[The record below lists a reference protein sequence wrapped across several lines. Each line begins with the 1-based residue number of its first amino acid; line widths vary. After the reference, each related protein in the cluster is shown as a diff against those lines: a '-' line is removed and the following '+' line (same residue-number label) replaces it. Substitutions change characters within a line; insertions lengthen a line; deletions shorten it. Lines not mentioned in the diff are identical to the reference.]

1 MRTLFAGIVAAAT
14 MLGGMAI
21 GASSAQADGATGTT
35 ITVNNSQSGHT
46 YTPYKFANLTV
57 DPNDTTKVEVTTV
70 AQWSDAVK
78 TAAGLDDNGNAS
90 VADKKLY
97 ASNPAA
103 YVATFNAEQLRGFAM
118 NLRESA
124 KNLLATDK
132 TVDGT
137 ATSGTDGKSAS
148 IPVSGE
154 GWYLVT
160 DSFTKDG
167 KSTTGVNA
175 IVATTIN
182 GRTGDF
188 NVVGDAGTGQGKIQ
202 ALGQFNAKNE
212 NAPQPPT
219 KEVKLGNDDVNGK
232 SASVGD
238 TLSFTIN
245 VPVPANA
252 ADYDE
257 YPFTITDTASKG
269 LNMPST
275 SGEYEIT
282 DAAKKDITR
291 LFTITPSGDAANG
304 TTTTFTVTD
313 PKNTP
318 QYAGQTLVVTYN
330 ATVTEDAKKAGSVD
344 NSATIT
350 ANNVVSGIGTTK
362 VYNYGFSLTKKGKD
376 GSKDGSPL
384 PGAVFQLYDESGKRS
399 IGSQVSTDGNGK
411 AAWSGLAAGTYTV
424 KETHA
429 PDGYSKQFLPSFK
442 VTIKQNNDKTATVTI
457 AEGDTFGLVA
467 PESNGD
473 ITVLNVKNVSQ
484 LPLTGAAGTVMFTV
498 VALLVAAAGVTL
510 AVKSRQRV
518 H

>member
-1 MRTLFAGIVAAAT
+1 MKMRTLLAGIVAAAT

-21 GASSAQADGATGTT
+21 GASSAQADGAT

-70 AQWSDAVK
+70 KGWSDAVK
-78 TAAGLDDNGNAS
+78 KAAGLDDGGNATPE
-90 VADKKLY
+90 DKKLY
-97 ASNPAA
+97 ANNPAA
-103 YVATFNAEQLRGFAM
+103 YVATLNAEHLRDFATK
-118 NLRESA
+118 LS
-124 KNLLATDK
+124 ATDK
-132 TVDGT
+132 KADGT
-137 ATSGTDGKSAS
+137 DTPGIDGQPAS

-167 KSTTGVNA
+167 KSTTGANA

-219 KEVKLGNDDVNGK
+219 KEVKLGNADVNGK

-238 TLSFTIN
+238 TLSFTIK

-269 LNMPST
+269 LEMPST
-275 SGEYEIT
+275 SGYKIT
-282 DAAKKDITR
+282 DATDPDKKDIAN
-291 LFTITPSGDAANG
+291 LFTITPSGGAANG

-318 QYAGQTLVVTYN
+318 QYAGKTLVVTYN
-330 ATVTEDAKKAGSVD
+330 ATVTEDAKNAGSVD

-350 ANNVVSGIGTTK
+350 TNNGVSGIGTTK
-362 VYNYGFSLTKKGKD
+362 VYNYGFSLTKKNKGGDLLK
-376 GSKDGSPL
+376 
-384 PGAVFQLYDESGKRS
+384 GAEFQLYDESGNS
-399 IGSQVSTDGNGK
+399 PIDSPVFTDGNGK
-411 AAWSGLAAGTYTV
+411 AAWSGLAEGTYTV
-424 KETHA
+424 KETKA
-429 PDGYSKQFLPSFK
+429 PAGYSQQFLPSFK

-457 AEGDTFGLVA
+457 KERDTFGLVA

>member
-1 MRTLFAGIVAAAT
+1 MKMRTLFAGIVAAAT
-14 MLGGMAI
+14 MLGGMA
-21 GASSAQADGATGTT
+21 AVATSAQAADVT

-46 YTPYKFANLTV
+46 YTPYKFANLKV
-57 DPNDTTKVEVTTV
+57 DANDTSKVEVTTV
-70 AQWSDAVK
+70 EGWSDAVK
-78 TAAGLDDNGNAS
+78 TAAGLDDAGNATA
-90 VADKKLY
+90 ADKKLY

-103 YVATFNAEQLRGFAM
+103 YVATFNAEQLRGFAQK
-118 NLRESA
+118 LSA
-124 KNLLATDK
+124 TGNA
-132 TVDGT
+132 DGT
-137 ATSGTDGKSAS
+137 ATPGTDGQSAS

-167 KSTTGVNA
+167 NPTTGVNA

-188 NVVGDAGTGQGKIQ
+188 KIVGDAGTGHGNIQ

-219 KEVKLGNDDVNGK
+219 KEVKLGAVNVNGK

-238 TLSFTIN
+238 TLSFTIK

-252 ADYDE
+252 AGYDK

-269 LNMPST
+269 LKMPST
-275 SGEYEIT
+275 SEYKIT
-282 DAAKKDITR
+282 DADKNDITS

-304 TTTTFTVTD
+304 TTTTFKVTD
-313 PKNTP
+313 PTNTP
-318 QYAGQTLVVTYN
+318 KYAGQTLVVTYN
-330 ATVTEDAKKAGSVD
+330 ATVTKDAINAGSVD

-350 ANNVVSGIGTTK
+350 TNNGVSGKGTTK
-362 VYNYGFSLTKKGKD
+362 VYNYGFSLTKKNKD
-376 GSKDGSPL
+376 GDNLK
-384 PGAVFQLYDESGKRS
+384 GAVFQLYDKSGDS
-399 IGSQVSTDGNGK
+399 PIGSPVSTDGTGK

-424 KETHA
+424 KETKA
-429 PDGYSKQFLPSFK
+429 PAGYSQQFLPTFK
-442 VTIKQNNDKTATVTI
+442 VTITQNQNDHAKAKVTI
-457 AEGDTFGLVA
+457 EGDTFGLA
-467 PESNGD
+467 TESNGG
-473 ITVLNVKNVSQ
+473 ITVLNVKNASQ
-484 LPLTGAAGTVMFTV
+484 LPLTGAAGTAMFTV

>member
-1 MRTLFAGIVAAAT
+1 MKMRTLFAGIVAAAT
-14 MLGGMAI
+14 MLGGMA
-21 GASSAQADGATGTT
+21 AVATSAQAADVT

-46 YTPYKFANLTV
+46 YTPYKFANLKV
-57 DPNDTTKVEVTTV
+57 DANDTSKVEVTTV
-70 AQWSDAVK
+70 EGWSDAVK
-78 TAAGLDDNGNAS
+78 TAAGLDDAGNATA
-90 VADKKLY
+90 ADKKLY

-103 YVATFNAEQLRGFAM
+103 YVATFNAEQLRGFAQK
-118 NLRESA
+118 LSA
-124 KNLLATDK
+124 TGNA
-132 TVDGT
+132 DGT
-137 ATSGTDGKSAS
+137 ATPGTDGQSAS

-167 KSTTGVNA
+167 NPTTGVNA

-188 NVVGDAGTGQGKIQ
+188 KIVGDAGTGHGNIQ

-219 KEVKLGNDDVNGK
+219 KEVKLGAVNVNGK

-238 TLSFTIN
+238 TLSFTIK

-252 ADYDE
+252 AGYDK

-269 LNMPST
+269 LKMPST
-275 SGEYEIT
+275 SEYKIT
-282 DAAKKDITR
+282 DADKNDITS

-304 TTTTFTVTD
+304 TTTTFKVTD
-313 PKNTP
+313 PTNTP
-318 QYAGQTLVVTYN
+318 KYAGQTLVVTYN
-330 ATVTEDAKKAGSVD
+330 ATVTKDAINAGSVD

-350 ANNVVSGIGTTK
+350 TNNGVSGNGTTK
-362 VYNYGFSLTKKGKD
+362 VYNYGFSLTKKNKD
-376 GSKDGSPL
+376 GDNLKGS
-384 PGAVFQLYDESGKRS
+384 VFQLYDKSGDS
-399 IGSQVSTDGNGK
+399 PIGSPVSTDGTGK

-424 KETHA
+424 KETKA
-429 PDGYSKQFLPSFK
+429 PAGYSQQFLPTFK
-442 VTIKQNNDKTATVTI
+442 VTITQNQNDHAKAKVTI
-457 AEGDTFGLVA
+457 EGDTFGLA
-467 PESNGD
+467 TESNGG
-473 ITVLNVKNVSQ
+473 ITVLNVKNASQ
-484 LPLTGAAGTVMFTV
+484 LPLTGAAGTAMFTV

>member
-1 MRTLFAGIVAAAT
+1 MKMRTLLAGIVAAAT
-14 MLGGMAI
+14 MLGGMA
-21 GASSAQADGATGTT
+21 AVATSAQAAGVT

-46 YTPYKFANLTV
+46 YTPYKFANLNV
-57 DPNDTTKVEVTTV
+57 DTNDTSKVEVTTV
-70 AQWSDAVK
+70 KGWSDAVK
-78 TAAGLDDNGNAS
+78 TAAGLGHDGKATP
-90 VADKKLY
+90 ADKKLY
-97 ASNPAA
+97 AGNPAA
-103 YVATFNAEQLRGFAM
+103 YVATFNAEQLRGFAQK
-118 NLRESA
+118 LSA
-124 KNLLATDK
+124 AGKKA
-132 TVDGT
+132 DGT
-137 ATSGTDGKSAS
+137 ATSGTDGQSAS

-202 ALGQFNAKNE
+202 ALGEFNAKNE
-212 NAPQPPT
+212 NAPQRPT
-219 KEVKLGNDDVNGK
+219 KEVKLGTVNVNGR

-238 TLSFTIN
+238 TLEYTITA
-245 VPVPANA
+245 PVPANA
-252 ADYDE
+252 AGFDE
-257 YPFTITDTASKG
+257 YAFTVTDTASPG
-269 LNMPST
+269 LQVT
-275 SGEYEIT
+275 SAGYKIT
-282 DAAKKDITR
+282 DAATKKDITS

-313 PKNTP
+313 PKDTP
-318 QYAGQTLVVTYN
+318 KYAGKTLVVTYN
-330 ATVTEDAKKAGSVD
+330 ATVTEDAKNAGSVD

-362 VYNYGFSLTKKGKD
+362 VYNYGFSLTKKNKD
-376 GSKDGSPL
+376 GGLLK
-384 PGAVFQLYDESGKRS
+384 GAEFQLYDESGKS
-399 IGSQVSTDGNGK
+399 IGSQVSDDKGK

-424 KETHA
+424 EETKA
-429 PDGYSKQFLPSFK
+429 PAGYSQQFLPEFK
-442 VTIKQNNDKTATVTI
+442 VTITQNPNDPAKATVAI
-457 AEGDTFGLVA
+457 KEGDTFGLA
-467 PESNGD
+467 TKSNGD

-484 LPLTGAAGTVMFTV
+484 LPLTGAAGTAMFTV

>member
-1 MRTLFAGIVAAAT
+1 MKMRTLLAGIVAAAT

-46 YTPYKFANLTV
+46 YTPYKFADLKV
-57 DPNDTTKVEVTTV
+57 DANDTSKVEVTTV
-70 AQWSDAVK
+70 EGWSDAVK
-78 TAAGLDDNGNAS
+78 TAAGLDDAGNNATD
-90 VADKKLY
+90 ADKKLY

-103 YVATFNAEQLRGFAM
+103 YVATFNAEQLRGFAQK
-118 NLRESA
+118 LSA
-124 KNLLATDK
+124 TGKKA
-132 TVDGT
+132 DGT
-137 ATSGTDGKSAS
+137 ATPGTDGQSAS

-188 NVVGDAGTGQGKIQ
+188 NVVGDAGTGQGNIH
-202 ALGQFNAKNE
+202 ALGQFNAKND
-212 NAPQPPT
+212 APQPPT
-219 KEVKLGNDDVNGK
+219 KEVKLGTVDVNGK

-245 VPVPANA
+245 VPVPAIA
-252 ADYDE
+252 AGYDE

-269 LNMPST
+269 LKMPST
-275 SGEYEIT
+275 SEYKIT

-291 LFTITPSGDAANG
+291 LFTITPNGDAANG

-318 QYAGQTLVVTYN
+318 HYAGQTLVVTYN
-330 ATVTEDAKKAGSVD
+330 ATVTGFAKNTEDAKNAGSVD

-350 ANNVVSGIGTTK
+350 TNNGVSGIGTTK
-362 VYNYGFSLTKKGKD
+362 VYNYGFSLTKKNKD
-376 GSKDGSPL
+376 GGLLK
-384 PGAVFQLYDESGKRS
+384 GAVFQLYDESGNSS
-399 IGSQVSTDGNGK
+399 IGSQVSTDDNGK

-424 KETHA
+424 KETKA
-429 PDGYSKQFLPSFK
+429 PAGYSQQFLPTFK
-442 VTIKQNNDKTATVTI
+442 VTITQNSDKTATVTI
-457 AEGDTFGLVA
+457 EGDTFGLA
-467 PESNGD
+467 TESNGD

-484 LPLTGAAGTVMFTV
+484 LPLTGAAGTAMFTV

>member
-1 MRTLFAGIVAAAT
+1 MKMRTLLAGIVAAAT
-14 MLGGMAI
+14 MLGGMA
-21 GASSAQADGATGTT
+21 AVATSAQAAGVT

-46 YTPYKFANLTV
+46 YTPYKFANLEV
-57 DPNDTTKVEVTTV
+57 DTNDPSKVEVTTV
-70 AQWSDAVK
+70 AQWSDTVK
-78 TAAGLDDNGNAS
+78 TAAGLDDKGKATA
-90 VADKKLY
+90 ADKKLY
-97 ASNPAA
+97 ASNPSNPAA
-103 YVATFNAEQLRGFAM
+103 YVATFNAEQLREFAE

-124 KNLLATDK
+124 KNLLATGK
-132 TVDGT
+132 NADGT
-137 ATSGTDGKSAS
+137 ATSGADGQSAS

-182 GRTGDF
+182 GHTGDF
-188 NVVGDAGTGQGKIQ
+188 KVVGDAGTGQGKIQ

-212 NAPQPPT
+212 NAPQRPT
-219 KEVKLGNDDVNGK
+219 KEVKFGNDDVNGK

-238 TLSFTIN
+238 TLSFTIKAG
-245 VPVPANA
+245 VPANA

-269 LNMPST
+269 LKMPSP
-275 SGEYEIT
+275 SEYMIT
-282 DAAKKDITR
+282 DGHNNDITS
-291 LFTITPSGDAANG
+291 LFTITPSSDAANG
-304 TTTTFTVTD
+304 STTTTFTVKD

-318 QYAGQTLVVTYN
+318 QYASQTLVVTYK
-330 ATVTEDAKKAGSVD
+330 ATVTKDAINAGSVD

-350 ANNVVSGIGTTK
+350 TKHGTSGIGTTK
-362 VYNYGFSLTKKGKD
+362 VYNYGFSLTKKNKD
-376 GSKDGSPL
+376 GKNL
-384 PGAVFQLYDESGKRS
+384 PGAVFQLYDKSGNS
-399 IGSQVSTDGNGK
+399 PIGDTVSTGDTGK

-424 KETHA
+424 KETQA
-429 PDGYSKQFLPSFK
+429 PAGYSQKFLPEFK
-442 VTIKQNNDKTATVTI
+442 VTITQNPKDPAKATVAI
-457 AEGDTFGLVA
+457 KERDTFGLA
-467 PESNGD
+467 TESNGD

-484 LPLTGAAGTVMFTV
+484 LPLTGAAGTAMFTV

>member
-1 MRTLFAGIVAAAT
+1 MKMRTLFAGIVAAAT
-14 MLGGMAI
+14 MLGGMA
-21 GASSAQADGATGTT
+21 AVATSAQAADVT

-46 YTPYKFANLTV
+46 YTPYKFANLKV
-57 DPNDTTKVEVTTV
+57 DANDTSKVEVTTV
-70 AQWSDAVK
+70 EGWSDAVK
-78 TAAGLDDNGNAS
+78 TAAGLDDAGNATA
-90 VADKKLY
+90 ADKKLY

-103 YVATFNAEQLRGFAM
+103 YVATFNAEQLRGFAQK
-118 NLRESA
+118 LSA
-124 KNLLATDK
+124 TGNA
-132 TVDGT
+132 DGT
-137 ATSGTDGKSAS
+137 ATPGTDGQSAS

-167 KSTTGVNA
+167 NPTTGVNA

-188 NVVGDAGTGQGKIQ
+188 KIVGDAGTDHGNIQ

-219 KEVKLGNDDVNGK
+219 KEVKLGAVNVNGK

-238 TLSFTIN
+238 TLSFTIK

-252 ADYDE
+252 AGYDK

-269 LNMPST
+269 LKMPST
-275 SGEYEIT
+275 SEYKIT
-282 DAAKKDITR
+282 DADKNDITS

-304 TTTTFTVTD
+304 TTTTFKVTD
-313 PKNTP
+313 PTNTP
-318 QYAGQTLVVTYN
+318 KYAGQTLVVTYN
-330 ATVTEDAKKAGSVD
+330 ATVTKDAINAGSVD

-350 ANNVVSGIGTTK
+350 TNNGVSGNGTTK
-362 VYNYGFSLTKKGKD
+362 VYNYGFSLTKKNKD
-376 GSKDGSPL
+376 GDNLK
-384 PGAVFQLYDESGKRS
+384 GAVFQLYDKSGDS
-399 IGSQVSTDGNGK
+399 PIGSPVSTDGTGK

-424 KETHA
+424 KETKA
-429 PDGYSKQFLPSFK
+429 PAGYSQQFLPTFK
-442 VTIKQNNDKTATVTI
+442 VTITQNQNDHAKAKVTI
-457 AEGDTFGLVA
+457 EGDTFGLA
-467 PESNGD
+467 TESNGG
-473 ITVLNVKNVSQ
+473 ITVLNVKNASQ
-484 LPLTGAAGTVMFTV
+484 LPLTGAAGTAMFTV

>member
-1 MRTLFAGIVAAAT
+1 MKMRTLLAGIVAAAT
-14 MLGGMAI
+14 MLGGMA
-21 GASSAQADGATGTT
+21 AVATSAQAADVT

-46 YTPYKFANLTV
+46 YTPYKFANLEV
-57 DPNDTTKVEVTTV
+57 DANDPSKVEVTT
-70 AQWSDAVK
+70 ADGWSDAVK
-78 TAAGLDDNGNAS
+78 TAAGLDDAGNATP
-90 VADKKLY
+90 ANKKLY

-103 YVATFNAEQLRGFAM
+103 YVATFNAAQLRGFAH
-118 NLRESA
+118 
-124 KNLLATDK
+124 NLLATGK

-167 KSTTGVNA
+167 KPTTGVNA

-182 GRTGDF
+182 GHTGDF
-188 NVVGDAGTGQGKIQ
+188 KVVGDAVTGQGNIQ

-219 KEVKLGNDDVNGK
+219 KEVKLGNVDVNGK

-252 ADYDE
+252 AGYDE
-257 YPFTITDTASKG
+257 YPFKITDTASKG
-269 LNMPST
+269 LKMPST
-275 SGEYEIT
+275 SEYKIT

-291 LFTITPSGDAANG
+291 LFTITPNGDAANG

-330 ATVTEDAKKAGSVD
+330 ATVTEDAINAGSVD
-344 NSATIT
+344 NSATIST
-350 ANNVVSGIGTTK
+350 NNGASGNGTTK
-362 VYNYGFSLTKKGKD
+362 VYNYGFSLTKKDKD
-376 GSKDGSPL
+376 GDTLK
-384 PGAVFQLYDESGKRS
+384 GAVFQLYDESGKRS
-399 IGSQVSTDGNGK
+399 IDSPVSTDGNGQ

-424 KETHA
+424 EETKA
-429 PDGYSKQFLPSFK
+429 PAGYSQQFLPKFK
-442 VTIKQNNDKTATVTI
+442 VIITQNQNDPAKATVTI
-457 AEGDTFGLVA
+457 EGDTFGLA
-467 PESNGD
+467 TESNGD
-473 ITVLNVKNVSQ
+473 ITVLNVKNASQ
-484 LPLTGAAGTVMFTV
+484 LPLTGAAGTAMFTV

>member
-1 MRTLFAGIVAAAT
+1 MKMRTLFAGIVAAAT

-103 YVATFNAEQLRGFAM
+103 YVATFNAEQLRKFAK

-137 ATSGTDGKSAS
+137 ATSGTDGQSAS

-188 NVVGDAGTGQGKIQ
+188 NVVGNAGTGQGNIR
-202 ALGQFNAKNE
+202 ALGQFNAKKE

-219 KEVKLGNDDVNGK
+219 KEVKLGNDDVNRR
-232 SASVGD
+232 SASVGK
-238 TLSFTIN
+238 TLIFTIKVQ
-245 VPVPANA
+245 VPDNA

-275 SGEYEIT
+275 STSEYKIT
-282 DAAKKDITR
+282 DAAGNDITS

-304 TTTTFTVTD
+304 TTTKFTVTD

-318 QYAGQTLVVTYN
+318 KYAGQTLVVTYN
-330 ATVTEDAKKAGSVD
+330 ATVTEDAKNAGSVD

-362 VYNYGFSLTKKGKD
+362 VYNYGFSLTKKNKD
-376 GSKDGSPL
+376 GGLLK
-384 PGAVFQLYDESGKRS
+384 GAEFQLYDESGKS
-399 IGSQVSTDGNGK
+399 IGSQVSDDKGK

-424 KETHA
+424 EETKA
-429 PDGYSKQFLPSFK
+429 PAGYSKQFLPTFK
-442 VTIKQNNDKTATVTI
+442 VTITQNSDKTATVAI
-457 AEGDTFGLVA
+457 AERDTFGLVA
-467 PESNGD
+467 TESNGD
-473 ITVLNVKNVSQ
+473 ITVYNVKNASQ

>member
-1 MRTLFAGIVAAAT
+1 MKMRTLFAGIVAAAT

-21 GASSAQADGATGTT
+21 GATSAQADGATGTT

-103 YVATFNAEQLRGFAM
+103 YVATFNAEQLRKF
-118 NLRESA
+118 A

-137 ATSGTDGKSAS
+137 ATSGTDGQSAS

-188 NVVGDAGTGQGKIQ
+188 NVVGNAGTGQGNIR
-202 ALGQFNAKNE
+202 ALGQFNAKKE

-219 KEVKLGNDDVNGK
+219 KEVKLGNDDVNRK
-232 SASVGD
+232 SASVGK
-238 TLSFTIN
+238 TLIFTIKVQ
-245 VPVPANA
+245 VPDNA

-275 SGEYEIT
+275 STSEYKIT
-282 DAAKKDITR
+282 DAAGHDITS

-304 TTTTFTVTD
+304 TTTKFTVTD

-330 ATVTEDAKKAGSVD
+330 ATVTKDAINAGSVD

-362 VYNYGFSLTKKGKD
+362 VYNYGFSLTKKDKD
-376 GSKDGSPL
+376 GSL
-384 PGAVFQLYDESGKRS
+384 LNGAVFQLYDESGKRS
-399 IGSQVSTDGNGK
+399 IGSQVSTGDNGE

-424 KETHA
+424 KETKA
-429 PDGYSKQFLPSFK
+429 PAGYSQQFLPTFK
-442 VTIKQNNDKTATVTI
+442 VTITQNQNDPAKATVTI
-457 AEGDTFGLVA
+457 ERDTFGLA
-467 PESNGD
+467 TESNGD
-473 ITVLNVKNVSQ
+473 ITVLNVKNASQ
-484 LPLTGAAGTVMFTV
+484 LPLTGAAGTAMFTV

>member
-1 MRTLFAGIVAAAT
+1 MKMRTLFAGIVAAAT
-14 MLGGMAI
+14 MLGGMA
-21 GASSAQADGATGTT
+21 AVATSAQAADVT

-46 YTPYKFANLTV
+46 YTPYKFANLKV
-57 DPNDTTKVEVTTV
+57 DANDTSKVEVTTV
-70 AQWSDAVK
+70 EGWSDAVK
-78 TAAGLDDNGNAS
+78 TAAGLDDAGNATA
-90 VADKKLY
+90 ADKKLY

-103 YVATFNAEQLRGFAM
+103 YVATFNAEQLRGFAQK
-118 NLRESA
+118 LSA
-124 KNLLATDK
+124 TGNA
-132 TVDGT
+132 DGT
-137 ATSGTDGKSAS
+137 ATPGTDGQSAS

-167 KSTTGVNA
+167 NPTTGVNA

-188 NVVGDAGTGQGKIQ
+188 KIVGDAGTGHGNIQ

-219 KEVKLGNDDVNGK
+219 KEVKLGAVNVNGK

-238 TLSFTIN
+238 TLSFTIK

-252 ADYDE
+252 AGYDK

-269 LNMPST
+269 LKMPST
-275 SGEYEIT
+275 SEYKIT
-282 DAAKKDITR
+282 DADKNDITS

-304 TTTTFTVTD
+304 TTTTFKVTD
-313 PKNTP
+313 PTNTP
-318 QYAGQTLVVTYN
+318 KYAGQTLVVTYN
-330 ATVTEDAKKAGSVD
+330 ATVTKDAINAGSVD

-350 ANNVVSGIGTTK
+350 TNNGVSGNGTTK
-362 VYNYGFSLTKKGKD
+362 VYNYGFSLTKKNKD
-376 GSKDGSPL
+376 GDNLK
-384 PGAVFQLYDESGKRS
+384 GAVFQLYDKSGDS
-399 IGSQVSTDGNGK
+399 PIGSPVSTDGTGK

-424 KETHA
+424 KETKA
-429 PDGYSKQFLPSFK
+429 PAGYSQQFLPTFK
-442 VTIKQNNDKTATVTI
+442 VTITQNQNDHAKAKVTI
-457 AEGDTFGLVA
+457 EGDTFGLA
-467 PESNGD
+467 TESNGG
-473 ITVLNVKNVSQ
+473 ITVLNVKNASQ
-484 LPLTGAAGTVMFTV
+484 LPLTGAAGTAMFTV

>member
-1 MRTLFAGIVAAAT
+1 MKMRTLFAGIVAAAT
-14 MLGGMAI
+14 MLGGMA
-21 GASSAQADGATGTT
+21 AVATSAQAADVT

-46 YTPYKFANLTV
+46 YTPYKFANLKV
-57 DPNDTTKVEVTTV
+57 DTNDTSKVEVTTV
-70 AQWSDAVK
+70 EGWSDAVK
-78 TAAGLDDNGNAS
+78 TAAGLDAAGNATD
-90 VADKKLY
+90 ANKKLY

-103 YVATFNAEQLRGFAM
+103 YVATFDAVQLREFAQR
-118 NLRESA
+118 LSA
-124 KNLLATDK
+124 TGK

-137 ATSGTDGKSAS
+137 ATSGTDGQSAS

-167 KSTTGVNA
+167 NPTTGINA

-188 NVVGDAGTGQGKIQ
+188 KIVGDAGTGHGNIQ

-219 KEVKLGNDDVNGK
+219 KEVKLGTVDVNGK

-238 TLSFTIN
+238 TLSFTIK

-252 ADYDE
+252 AGYDK
-257 YPFTITDTASKG
+257 YPFTIIDTASKG
-269 LNMPST
+269 LKMPST
-275 SGEYEIT
+275 SEYKIT
-282 DAAKKDITR
+282 DADKNDITS

-304 TTTTFTVTD
+304 TTTTFKVTD
-313 PKNTP
+313 PTNTP

-330 ATVTEDAKKAGSVD
+330 ATVTKDAINAGSVD

-350 ANNVVSGIGTTK
+350 TNNGVSGNGTTK
-362 VYNYGFSLTKKGKD
+362 VYNYGFSLTKKNKD
-376 GSKDGSPL
+376 GDTLK
-384 PGAVFQLYDESGKRS
+384 GAVFQLYDKSGNS
-399 IGSQVSTDGNGK
+399 PIGSTVSTGDTGK

-424 KETHA
+424 KETKA
-429 PDGYSKQFLPSFK
+429 PAGYSQQFLPTFK
-442 VTIKQNNDKTATVTI
+442 VTITQNQNDPAKAMVTI
-457 AEGDTFGLVA
+457 EGDTFGLA
-467 PESNGD
+467 TESNGD
-473 ITVLNVKNVSQ
+473 ITVLNVKNASQ
-484 LPLTGAAGTVMFTV
+484 LPLTGAAGTAMFTV

-518 H
+518 R

>member
-1 MRTLFAGIVAAAT
+1 MKMRTLFAGIVAAAT
-14 MLGGMAI
+14 MLGGMA
-21 GASSAQADGATGTT
+21 AVATSAQAADVT

-46 YTPYKFANLTV
+46 YTPYKFANLKV
-57 DPNDTTKVEVTTV
+57 DANDTSKVEVTTV
-70 AQWSDAVK
+70 EGWSDAVK
-78 TAAGLDDNGNAS
+78 TAAGLDDAGNATA
-90 VADKKLY
+90 ADKKLY

-103 YVATFNAEQLRGFAM
+103 YVATFNAEQLRGFAQKI
-118 NLRESA
+118 SA
-124 KNLLATDK
+124 TGNA
-132 TVDGT
+132 DGT
-137 ATSGTDGKSAS
+137 ATPGTDGQSAS

-167 KSTTGVNA
+167 NPTTGVNA

-188 NVVGDAGTGQGKIQ
+188 KIVGDAGTGHGNIQ

-219 KEVKLGNDDVNGK
+219 KEVKLGAVNVNGK

-238 TLSFTIN
+238 TLSFTIK

-252 ADYDE
+252 AGYDK

-269 LNMPST
+269 LKMPST
-275 SGEYEIT
+275 SEYKIT
-282 DAAKKDITR
+282 DADKNDITS

-304 TTTTFTVTD
+304 TTTTFKVTD
-313 PKNTP
+313 PTNTP
-318 QYAGQTLVVTYN
+318 KYAGQTLVVTYN
-330 ATVTEDAKKAGSVD
+330 ATVTKDAINAGSVD

-350 ANNVVSGIGTTK
+350 TNNGVSGNGTTK
-362 VYNYGFSLTKKGKD
+362 VYNYGFSLTKKNKD
-376 GSKDGSPL
+376 GDNLK
-384 PGAVFQLYDESGKRS
+384 GAVFQLYDKSGDS
-399 IGSQVSTDGNGK
+399 PIGSPVSTDGTGK

-424 KETHA
+424 KETKA
-429 PDGYSKQFLPSFK
+429 PAGYSQQFLPTFK
-442 VTIKQNNDKTATVTI
+442 VTITQNQNDHAKAKVTI
-457 AEGDTFGLVA
+457 EGDTFGLA
-467 PESNGD
+467 TESNGG
-473 ITVLNVKNVSQ
+473 ITVLNVKNASQ
-484 LPLTGAAGTVMFTV
+484 LPLTGAAGTAMFTV

>member
-1 MRTLFAGIVAAAT
+1 MKMRTLFAGIVAAAT
-14 MLGGMAI
+14 MLGGMA
-21 GASSAQADGATGTT
+21 AVATSAQAADVT

-46 YTPYKFANLTV
+46 YTPYKFANLKV
-57 DPNDTTKVEVTTV
+57 DANDTSKVEVTTV
-70 AQWSDAVK
+70 EGWSDAVK
-78 TAAGLDDNGNAS
+78 TAAGLDDAGNATA
-90 VADKKLY
+90 ADKKLY

-103 YVATFNAEQLRGFAM
+103 YVATFNAEQLRGFAQK
-118 NLRESA
+118 LSA
-124 KNLLATDK
+124 TGNA
-132 TVDGT
+132 DGT
-137 ATSGTDGKSAS
+137 ATPGTDGQSAS

-167 KSTTGVNA
+167 NPTTGVNA

-188 NVVGDAGTGQGKIQ
+188 KIVGDAGTGHGNIQ

-219 KEVKLGNDDVNGK
+219 KEVKLGAVNVNGK

-238 TLSFTIN
+238 TLSFTIK

-252 ADYDE
+252 AGYDK

-269 LNMPST
+269 LKMPST
-275 SGEYEIT
+275 SEYKIT
-282 DAAKKDITR
+282 DADKNDITS

-304 TTTTFTVTD
+304 TTTTFKVTD
-313 PKNTP
+313 PTNTP
-318 QYAGQTLVVTYN
+318 KYAGQTLVVTYN
-330 ATVTEDAKKAGSVD
+330 ATVTKDAINAGSMD

-350 ANNVVSGIGTTK
+350 TNNGVSGNSTTK
-362 VYNYGFSLTKKGKD
+362 VYNYGFSLTKKNKD
-376 GSKDGSPL
+376 GDNLK
-384 PGAVFQLYDESGKRS
+384 GAVFQLYDKSGDS
-399 IGSQVSTDGNGK
+399 PIGSPVSTDGTGK

-424 KETHA
+424 KETKA
-429 PDGYSKQFLPSFK
+429 PAGYSQQFLPTFK
-442 VTIKQNNDKTATVTI
+442 VTITQNQNDHAKAKVTI
-457 AEGDTFGLVA
+457 EGDTFGLA
-467 PESNGD
+467 TESNGG
-473 ITVLNVKNVSQ
+473 ITVLNVKNASQ
-484 LPLTGAAGTVMFTV
+484 LPLTGAAGTAMFTV

>member
-1 MRTLFAGIVAAAT
+1 
-14 MLGGMAI
+14 
-21 GASSAQADGATGTT
+21 
-35 ITVNNSQSGHT
+35 
-46 YTPYKFANLTV
+46 
-57 DPNDTTKVEVTTV
+57 
-70 AQWSDAVK
+70 
-78 TAAGLDDNGNAS
+78 
-90 VADKKLY
+90 
-97 ASNPAA
+97 
-103 YVATFNAEQLRGFAM
+103 
-118 NLRESA
+118 
-124 KNLLATDK
+124 
-132 TVDGT
+132 
-137 ATSGTDGKSAS
+137 
-148 IPVSGE
+148 
-154 GWYLVT
+154 
-160 DSFTKDG
+160 
-167 KSTTGVNA
+167 
-175 IVATTIN
+175 
-182 GRTGDF
+182 
-188 NVVGDAGTGQGKIQ
+188 
-202 ALGQFNAKNE
+202 
-212 NAPQPPT
+212 
-219 KEVKLGNDDVNGK
+219 
-232 SASVGD
+232 
-238 TLSFTIN
+238 
-245 VPVPANA
+245 
-252 ADYDE
+252 
-257 YPFTITDTASKG
+257 
-269 LNMPST
+269 PST

>member
-1 MRTLFAGIVAAAT
+1 MKMRTLFAGIVAAAT

-97 ASNPAA
+97 AGNPAA
-103 YVATFNAEQLRGFAM
+103 YVATFDAAQLRAFA
-118 NLRESA
+118 S
-124 KNLLATDK
+124 KLAATGQS
-132 TVDGT
+132 VDGT
-137 ATSGTDGKSAS
+137 ATAVVDATSAS
-148 IPVSGE
+148 IPVASE
-154 GWYLVT
+154 GWYLIADT
-160 DSFTKDG
+160 YTKDG
-167 KSTTGVNA
+167 ATATGTNA
-175 IVATTIN
+175 IVATELN
-182 GRTGDF
+182 GRTGTF
-188 NVVGDAGTGQGKIQ
+188 TVVGNTGTGQGNIT
-202 ALGQFNAKNE
+202 ALGEFNAKNE
-212 NAPQPPT
+212 NTPKPPV
-219 KEVKLGNDDVNGK
+219 KEVKRAGISVDGK

-238 TLSFTIN
+238 TLEYTITA
-245 VPVPANA
+245 PVPANA
-252 ADYDE
+252 AGFDE
-257 YPFTITDTASKG
+257 YAFTVTDTASKG
-269 LNMPST
+269 LQVT
-275 SGEYEIT
+275 SAGYKIT
-282 DAAKKDITR
+282 DAAGNDITS
-291 LFTITPSGDAANG
+291 LFTITPSGDTAHG

-313 PKNTP
+313 SKNTP

-330 ATVTEDAKKAGSVD
+330 ATVTEDAKNAGSVD

-362 VYNYGFSLTKKGKD
+362 VYNYGFSLTKKNKD
-376 GSKDGSPL
+376 GGLLK
-384 PGAVFQLYDESGKRS
+384 GAVFQLYDESGNSS
-399 IGSQVSTDGNGK
+399 IGSQVSTDDNGK

-424 KETHA
+424 KETKA
-429 PDGYSKQFLPSFK
+429 PAGYSQQFLPTFK
-442 VTIKQNNDKTATVTI
+442 VTITQNSDKTATVTI
-457 AEGDTFGLVA
+457 EGDTFGLA
-467 PESNGD
+467 TESNGD

-484 LPLTGAAGTVMFTV
+484 LPLTGAAGTAMFTV

>member
-1 MRTLFAGIVAAAT
+1 MKMRTLFAGIVAAAT
-14 MLGGMAI
+14 MLGGMA
-21 GASSAQADGATGTT
+21 AVATSAQAAGVT

-46 YTPYKFANLTV
+46 YTPYKFANLKV
-57 DPNDTTKVEVTTV
+57 DANDTSKVEVTTV
-70 AQWSDAVK
+70 EGWSDAVK
-78 TAAGLDDNGNAS
+78 TAAGLDATGNAID
-90 VADKKLY
+90 ANKKLY

-103 YVATFNAEQLRGFAM
+103 YVATFNAAQLREFAQK
-118 NLRESA
+118 LSA
-124 KNLLATDK
+124 TGK
-132 TVDGT
+132 TADDAPT
-137 ATSGTDGKSAS
+137 PGTDGQSAS

-167 KSTTGVNA
+167 KPTTGVNA

-188 NVVGDAGTGQGKIQ
+188 KVLGDAGTGQGNIQ

-219 KEVKLGNDDVNGK
+219 KEVKLGTVDVNGK

-252 ADYDE
+252 AGYDE

-269 LNMPST
+269 LKMPST
-275 SGEYEIT
+275 SEYKIT
-282 DAAKKDITR
+282 DAAKNDITS
-291 LFTITPSGDAANG
+291 LFTITPSGDVANG
-304 TTTTFTVTD
+304 TKTTFTVTD

-330 ATVTEDAKKAGSVD
+330 ATVTEDAINAGSVD

-350 ANNVVSGIGTTK
+350 TNNGTSGNGTTK
-362 VYNYGFSLTKKGKD
+362 VYNYGFSLTKKNKD
-376 GSKDGSPL
+376 GAKL
-384 PGAVFQLYDESGKRS
+384 QGAEFQLYDESGNKA
-399 IGSQVSTDGNGK
+399 INAPVTTGTDGK

-424 KETHA
+424 KETKA
-429 PDGYSKQFLPSFK
+429 PAGYSQQFLPTFK
-442 VTIKQNNDKTATVTI
+442 VTITQNSDKTATVTI
-457 AEGDTFGLVA
+457 EGDTFGLA
-467 PESNGD
+467 TESNGD
-473 ITVLNVKNVSQ
+473 ITVLNVKNASQ
-484 LPLTGAAGTVMFTV
+484 LPLTGAAGTAMFTV

-518 H
+518 R